1 MERITII
8 GVSPVGA
15 SIGLALMARN
25 LRNTEVVIT
34 SRERSVMSAVSKMN
48 AAHATVSGLRSAVD
62 GAQLIVLDVPVSETR
77 EILEA
82 IGPTLEPDAV
92 VTDTTNIK
100 EPVMKWASEYLR
112 PDASFVGGHPLL
124 KNIPDSVEEADASIF
139 KDAKYTITPTD
150 DVDDQAIRTVVG
162 LVDAIGAQPLFLDPS
177 EHDSYAAAMYHLPMI
192 MSSAFVTTTAGSEGW
207 REMHRLADTQF
218 DSFGRHATN
227 DPLDNEA
234 VCISNPEAIVHWV
247 DQLILELYNYRNE
260 IKEGDEA
267 LVDRFARAF
276 EYKAKW
282 EANAVI
288 PNNSPVLP
296 TAGESMM
303 TAMFGSKLSER
314 LRSLRA
320 KEDES
325 DNKLSRIRRDR

>member
-15 SIGLALMARN
+15 SMGLALMARN

-48 AAHATVSGLRSAVD
+48 AAHSTERGLRAAVD
-62 GAQLIVLDVPVSETR
+62 GAQLIILDVPISETR

-100 EPVMKWASEYLR
+100 GPVMKWASEYLR

-124 KNIPDSVEEADASIF
+124 KKVPSTVEEANASIF
-139 KDAKYTITPTD
+139 KDARYTITPTD

-162 LVDAIGAQPLFLDPS
+162 LVEAVGAQPLFLDPS

-192 MSSAFVTTTAGSEGW
+192 MSSAFVTATAGSDGW
-207 REMHRLADTQF
+207 REMHRLADSQF
-218 DSFGRHATN
+218 DSFGSHATN

-234 VCISNPEAIVHWV
+234 VCLSNPDAIVHWV

-260 IKEGDEA
+260 IKEGHEA

-282 EANAVI
+282 EADAVI
-288 PNNSPVLP
+288 PNNSPTLP

-320 KEDES
+320 SED
-325 DNKLSRIRRDR
+325 DPNNKISQRRRDR

>member
-34 SRERSVMSAVSKMN
+34 SKDRGVMSAVSKMN
-48 AAHATVSGLRSAVD
+48 AAHATERGLRAAVE
-62 GAQLIVLDVPVSETR
+62 GAQLIILDVPLTEMR
-77 EILEA
+77 EIMEG
-82 IGPTLEPDAV
+82 IGPTLEPDTV
-92 VTDTTNIK
+92 VTDTANIK
-100 EPVMKWASEYLR
+100 GPVMKWASEFLR

-124 KNIPDSVEEADASIF
+124 KNVPGSVEEADASIF
-139 KDAKYTITPTD
+139 KDAKYSITPTD
-150 DVDDQAIRTVVG
+150 DVDDHAIRTVIG
-162 LVDAIGAQPLFLDPS
+162 LVEAIGAQPLFLDPV

-192 MSSAFVTTTAGSEGW
+192 MSSAFVTTTAGSDGW
-207 REMHRLADTQF
+207 REMHRLADAQF
-218 DSFGRHATN
+218 DSFGSHATN

-234 VCISNPEAIVHWV
+234 VCISNPGAIVHWV

-260 IKEGDEA
+260 IKESDEA

-282 EANAVI
+282 EADAVI
-288 PNNSPVLP
+288 PNNSPMLP

-303 TAMFGSKLSER
+303 TAMFGSKLTER

-320 KEDES
+320 SEDDP
-325 DNKLSRIRRDR
+325 DNKISQLRRKK